1 VTTPIVRVIGY
12 TKFLGVPVDLLPA
25 ASGEGVGVVNDV
37 AFIADG
43 QSKIAAKGQ
52 DKGSELARLIECA
65 GRTCYDS
72 YGVGRPS
79 AEYHDHIKEVGHGS
93 VTEHAVINFYL
104 DNISR
109 GCTHELVRHRAGC
122 AISQRS
128 TRYVDESGSPW
139 ILHPL
144 LEKLMDETAPVTP
157 MTATEAPKDKH
168 GNDAD
173 IKLRLAVN
181 GSVDIAKA
189 TYDSIVEALQG
200 YMIAKGV
207 DKFTARKQARGAARG
222 LLGNALCTSMVWSAN
237 IRALRTVIE
246 QRANPAADA
255 EIRVLANRLYE
266 EASKVCPE
274 YFSDYEKVECPDGIG
289 YGLVTKFRK
298 I

>member
-1 VTTPIVRVIGY
+1 MPLPIVRVIGH

-25 ASGEGVGVVNDV
+25 ASPGVTGVTNDV
-37 AFIADG
+37 AFVADG
-43 QSKIAAKGQ
+43 LAKISDKGQ

-72 YGVGRPS
+72 YGQGRPS
-79 AEYHDHIKEVGHGS
+79 AEYHGHIKEVGHGS

-144 LEKLMDETAPVTP
+144 LEKYLLPDGTPGQTPQMDLHGDIGDAITNA
-157 MTATEAPKDKH
+157 KH
-168 GNDAD
+168 A
-173 IKLRLAVN
+173 
-181 GSVDIAKA
+181 
-189 TYDSIVEALQG
+189 YDSIVHALQDYLIRNG
-200 YMIAKGV
+200 I

-274 YFSDYEKVECPDGIG
+274 YFSDYEKVACADGIG
-289 YGLVTKFRK
+289 YGLITKFRK

>member
-1 VTTPIVRVIGY
+1 MPSPIVRVIGA
-12 TKFLGVPVDLLPA
+12 TR
-25 ASGEGVGVVNDV
+25 
-37 AFIADG
+37 FIGPPPEMIPQEKDAI
-43 QSKIAAKGQ
+43 QHKKQ
-52 DKGSELARLIECA
+52 LQGSDCACLIETA
-65 GRTCYDS
+65 GRCCYDS
-72 YGVGRPS
+72 LGSGRPS
-79 AEYHDHIKEVGHGS
+79 AEYHQHIKEVGHGS

-144 LEKLMDETAPVTP
+144 LERLLDDPTLNDRLGRERPDLGLSPYTLKGTIG
-157 MTATEAPKDKH
+157 H
-168 GNDAD
+168 GIDLAKKAYD
-173 IKLRLAVN
+173 TVVAVLQAELIK
-181 GSVDIAKA
+181 G
-189 TYDSIVEALQG
+189 
-200 YMIAKGV
+200 GV

-255 EIRVLANRLYE
+255 EIRVLANRIYE

-274 YFSDYEKVECPDGIG
+274 YFDDYEKVACPDGIG
-289 YGLVTKFRK
+289 YGLTTKYRK